1 MSGDLVDPVIGE
13 SFRLDPDA
21 VVGLILHRVTCQS
34 VDAALAEVLLVVQS
48 ELTKFVNVIH
58 GCRPSNIVCGQRR
71 TVGRSTVTPY
81 AHRTIIEIAV
91 IVPLLSEPGLKLQI
105 LKDLVS
111 EIDIEI
117 VP

>member
-13 SFRLDPDA
+13 SFRLDTNA
-21 VVGLILHRVTCQS
+21 VVGLLLHRVTCQS
-34 VDAALAEVLLVVQS
+34 VDAALAEVLLVIQR

-71 TVGRSTVTPY
+71 TVGRSAITAYT
-81 AHRTIIEIAV
+81 HRTIIEIAV
-91 IVPLLSEPGLKLQI
+91 IVPLLSEPGLELQV
-105 LKDLVS
+105 LKNLVS